1 MTDLRA
7 CENLIEV
14 AEALRLRAFD
24 ALARCEGERRR
35 LADRRD
41 RLAGYHELATASL
54 ASGAGSVAEV
64 IASEDGVRRAIAGL
78 DARLREIAPR
88 IEAHRAEATR
98 ALARVEALK
107 QLLEQ
112 ARSKT
117 RRADDPGEFMPP
129 GV

>member
-1 MTDLRA
+1 MTDPRA

-35 LADRRD
+35 MADRRD
-41 RLAGYHELATASL
+41 RLSGSHELAVASL

-64 IASEDGVRRAIAGL
+64 IVSESAVRRAIAGL

-98 ALARVEALK
+98 ALARVEALR
-107 QLLEQ
+107 LLLDRAQ
-112 ARSKT
+112 AEI
-117 RRADDPGEFMPP
+117 RRADDPGDVMPP

>member
-1 MTDLRA
+1 MTDPRA

-41 RLAGYHELATASL
+41 RLSGYHAMALASL
-54 ASGAGSVAEV
+54 ASGAGTVAGV
-64 IASEDGVRRAIAGL
+64 IASEAGVHRAIADL

-88 IEAHRAEATR
+88 IEARRAEATR
-98 ALARVEALK
+98 ALARIEALR
-107 QLLEQ
+107 LFLAR
-112 ARSKT
+112 ARSEI
-117 RRADDPGEFMPP
+117 RRADDPGDVTPP